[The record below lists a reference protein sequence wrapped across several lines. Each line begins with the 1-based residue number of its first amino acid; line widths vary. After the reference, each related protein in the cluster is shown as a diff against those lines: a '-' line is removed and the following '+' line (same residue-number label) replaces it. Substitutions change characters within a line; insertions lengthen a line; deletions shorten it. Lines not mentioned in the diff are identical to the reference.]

1 MNKSLVSRSW
11 YSENSNPIIFVPS
24 KFQDSRDLTIVG
36 VKIRKI
42 KLSIWQLSYMKNFT
56 GSSYYYETRAFAD
69 DLDVFV
75 NTEYKNAVL
84 EQK

>member
-1 MNKSLVSRSW
+1 
-11 YSENSNPIIFVPS
+11 
-24 KFQDSRDLTIVG
+24 
-36 VKIRKI
+36 
-42 KLSIWQLSYMKNFT
+42 MKNEMT
-56 GSSYYYETRAFAD
+56 KQQKSNVKVYYETSAFAD